1 MGKNRTVRE
10 ATHDK
15 DLVGGFLPF
24 LVHGV
29 WSGLGGQTDGCEEGN
44 ADAET
49 SCDTPE
55 HSGGGTGGVD
65 CARAMRTEG
74 DPVSY

>member
-1 MGKNRTVRE
+1 
-10 ATHDK
+10 
-15 DLVGGFLPF
+15 
-24 LVHGV
+24 V